1 MSTLTLKEPSSITN
15 KIIPS
20 YITDTKNTN
29 NVKDNIRTLRPPS
42 FHVNDVEVW
51 NKYLEETG
59 FVVLRDILTPDEIS
73 TAIDLFKKDWT
84 HVSPNFDFDDPETW
98 TIQNCPMMFGKG
110 MAVFNG
116 FGQSDFMWYL
126 RTNKT
131 IKGVFTD
138 IFKTEDLT
146 VSMDGFSV
154 FVSDKQQSKPWLH
167 IDENPYNQL
176 YSIQGA
182 YNFKKVGDDDAGLIL
197 VPRSHSTF
205 SPDVTHTKDWI
216 LLNEKEVDKY
226 KDDVVKLL
234 IDENC
239 LTLWNS
245 RTIHANTGMI
255 KKNKNSKDLQEDT
268 HCNEYLNINRLTCYI
283 AYQPSCIRDDNVMNQ
298 RVQAYKNG
306 DTTSHWA
313 NRCEIKTYPYG
324 FKNTYEKRGFKRI
337 SPMLDENGD
346 IPKDRWRLI

>member
-1 MSTLTLKEPSSITN
+1 MLTLTLKEPSTIKN

-20 YITDTKNTN
+20 YITDTKNTD
-29 NVKDNIRTLRPPS
+29 NVKDNIITLRPPS
-42 FHVNDVEVW
+42 FHVKNVEVW
-51 NKYLEETG
+51 NKYLEENG
-59 FVVLRDILTPDEIS
+59 FVVLRDILAPEEVS
-73 TAIDLFKKDWT
+73 TSIDLFKRDWT
-84 HVSPNFDFDDPETW
+84 YVSPNFDFDDPSTW

-126 RTNKT
+126 RKNNT
-131 IKGVFTD
+131 IKGVFAD
-138 IFKTEDLT
+138 IFKTEDLM

-182 YNFKKVGDDDAGLIL
+182 YNFKKVGEDDAGLIL
-197 VPRSHSTF
+197 VPRSHETF
-205 SPDVTHTKDWI
+205 SPDTTHMKDWI
-216 LLNEKEVDKY
+216 MLNEKEVDMY
-226 KDDVVKLL
+226 KDNVVKLL
-234 IDENC
+234 LDENC

-245 RTIHANTGMI
+245 RIIHANTGMT
-255 KKNKNSKDLQEDT
+255 KKKRMLQEDINDLT
-268 HCNEYLNINRLTCYI
+268 INRLTCYI
-283 AYQPSCIRDDNVMNQ
+283 AYQPSCIRDEKTKKSRMD
-298 RVQAYKNG
+298 AYKNG

-337 SPMLDENGD
+337 EPTLDENGD
-346 IPKDRWRLI
+346 IPKERLRLI